1 MKKYEF
7 NATNHIAEAFE
18 AHEVKYRVVNMHGQE
33 EVQAGF
39 PVDNGPLVI
48 MKFISTDNDND
59 IAVRVYGLLRDIS
72 EEKHDQVLRAC
83 NSLNRKVRYLK
94 FDLDDDGDVNAE
106 YDFLQKSGDSNIGEM
121 AFEIFIRTMSILD
134 SEYADAFKNFES
146 GKQKPSLDDL
156 DELIKRLEAHLKL
169 RESSD
174 MEEDDY
180 VEPDENCEDENAA
193 FMARLAQDTDVA

>member
-7 NATNHIAEAFE
+7 NATNRIAEAFE

-59 IAVRVYGLLRDIS
+59 IGVRVYGLLRDIP
-72 EEKHDQVLRAC
+72 EEKHNQVLRAC

-106 YDFLQKSGDSNIGEM
+106 YDFLQKSGDANIGEM
-121 AFEIFIRTMSILD
+121 AFEIFVRAMSILD
-134 SEYADAFKNFES
+134 HEYADTFKEFES
-146 GKQKPSLDDL
+146 GKQQPSLDDL

-174 MEEDDY
+174 TEEDEH
-180 VEPDENCEDENAA
+180 VELGADGEDENAA
-193 FMARLAQDTDVA
+193 FLARLAQDMDVA